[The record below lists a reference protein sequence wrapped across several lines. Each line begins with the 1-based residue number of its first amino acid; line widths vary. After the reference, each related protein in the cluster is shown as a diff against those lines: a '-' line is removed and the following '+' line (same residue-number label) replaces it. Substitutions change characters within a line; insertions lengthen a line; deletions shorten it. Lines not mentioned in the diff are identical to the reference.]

1 MLLFSCRPFPSPC
14 LPIRRLLRCRCTYS
28 PTSSAP
34 YHESFARRMALA
46 GIHPHHRIA
55 VGVSGGP
62 DSMALCVLA
71 AAWKKA
77 VEGGSGRKSEDKGS
91 VSPGFVE
98 GLLGVV
104 VDHGLRLESAEEA
117 QLVRARVHGMGVMCE
132 IATCEWPNGRP
143 NLWHLQEAARE
154 IRYQKLLDICIK
166 QQIGVLLIAHHS
178 DDQAE
183 LFVLRLSRNSG
194 VLGLAGTAFVSQL
207 FAPNLK
213 YDGHNFC
220 RYGILLVRPMLEF
233 SKNDMYKICQGSNH
247 LWVEDPT
254 NNSMQYARNRI
265 RASLRCLSPDGAFQ
279 SELQK
284 LIYACR
290 LTRVCVSNAC
300 NMAIKQ
306 SVTTTEYGYAVI
318 DLEKLDPQNV
328 DDLCLSQY
336 LACVLQFVSQRHR
349 PIRGRAARLFMDYI
363 RNTPCKGALTVAG
376 CYLCAF
382 PRSKSTK
389 ILVCCS
395 ADLMES
401 FSGEMS
407 YKCSYEE
414 QPPPVPEID
423 HVALEA
429 RLYSNQFLQCSS
441 IPFLSHKSSTDVL
454 NRAKDLNIIG
464 DFSLGKLLNLQ
475 TEEHQ
480 KFITTTEHKHEEQ
493 YLEKTSFPDVKVLC
507 LWPGETCH
515 FMSRFLITWNTL
527 EAVPNGI
534 CSYDS
539 QKGICQHCA
548 VNQDGSLAVR
558 HMFDTDWLFLAE
570 VSRIHSVE
578 ENQNVSK
585 VSSVK
590 LKDDELLKHSNYLQ
604 LSATKALE
612 ALRSIPASARR
623 TLPVLTNS
631 QGDILSIPSIGFRW
645 CPSLSI
651 KAVFH
656 PRVPLGGGYTSY
668 L

>member
-1 MLLFSCRPFPSPC
+1 
-14 LPIRRLLRCRCTYS
+14 
-28 PTSSAP
+28 
-34 YHESFARRMALA
+34 MALA

-117 QLVRARVHGMGVMCE
+117 QLVRARVHGMG
-132 IATCEWPNGRP
+132 
-143 NLWHLQEAARE
+143 
-154 IRYQKLLDICIK
+154 
-166 QQIGVLLIAHHS
+166 
-178 DDQAE
+178 
-183 LFVLRLSRNSG
+183 
-194 VLGLAGTAFVSQL
+194 
-207 FAPNLK
+207 
-213 YDGHNFC
+213 
-220 RYGILLVRPMLEF
+220 
-233 SKNDMYKICQGSNH
+233 
-247 LWVEDPT
+247 
-254 NNSMQYARNRI
+254 
-265 RASLRCLSPDGAFQ
+265 AFQ

-336 LACVLQFVSQRHR
+336 LACVLQ
-349 PIRGRAARLFMDYI
+349 
-363 RNTPCKGALTVAG
+363 GALTVAG

-631 QGDILSIPSIGFRW
+631 QGDILSIPGMRDVSMRSDTFCALVSGDSCTLAASTVPMTVAAVTNGVGAGMSGAEDTDSKSCATDKPSARPSVELCVTCKVAPAHASNTLVIAARREDWISSNFCASPSGHQSSSAEVLQNFRRQG
-645 CPSLSI
+645 PHTTPL
-651 KAVFH
+651 ARG
-656 PRVPLGGGYTSY
+656 PRRCGYMARCRGSH
-668 L
+668 

>member
-1 MLLFSCRPFPSPC
+1 MPLHLFFRLLLHCSVSPILRPSHGPRRHP
-14 LPIRRLLRCRCTYS
+14 PPPPHWYAAPRRLHLLLRIQCPLTRVGKEEI
-28 PTSSAP
+28 P
-34 YHESFARRMALA
+34 
-46 GIHPHHRIA
+46 

-62 DSMALCVLA
+62 DSTALCVLT

-77 VEGGSGRKSEDKGS
+77 AEGRSGRKSE
-91 VSPGFVE
+91 GFVE

-104 VDHGLRLESAEEA
+104 VDHGLRLESADEA
-117 QLVRARVHGMGVMCE
+117 QLVRDRVHGMGVMCE
-132 IATCEWPNGRP
+132 IARCEWPNGRP
-143 NLWHLQEAARE
+143 NLGHLQEAARE
-154 IRYQKLLDICIK
+154 MRYQKLLDICIK

-183 LFVLRLSRNSG
+183 LFVLRLSRNSR
-194 VLGLAGTAFVSQL
+194 VLGLA
-207 FAPNLK
+207 
-213 YDGHNFC
+213 D
-220 RYGILLVRPMLEF
+220 
-233 SKNDMYKICQGSNH
+233 DMYKICQGSNH

-265 RASLRCLSPDGAFQ
+265 RASLRCLSTEGTFQ

-290 LTRVCVSNAC
+290 LTRACVDNAC
-300 NMAIKQ
+300 SMAVKQ
-306 SVTTTEYGYAVI
+306 SITITEYGYAVI
-318 DLEKLDPQNV
+318 DLEKLDAQNV
-328 DDLCLSQY
+328 DDLSLSQY

-349 PIRGRAARLFMDYI
+349 PIRGRSARLFMDYI

-382 PRSKSTK
+382 PKSKGTK
-389 ILVCCS
+389 VLVCS
-395 ADLMES
+395 SVDSMES
-401 FSGEMS
+401 FSVEMS

-414 QPPPVPEID
+414 QPSPVPEID
-423 HVALEA
+423 QIAREA
-429 RLYSNQFLQCSS
+429 RVHSNDFLQCSS
-441 IPFLSHKSSTDVL
+441 IPFVNYSSSTDVL
-454 NRAKDLNIIG
+454 NRAKDHNIIG
-464 DFSLGKLLNLQ
+464 DFVLEKLLYLQ

-480 KFITTTEHKHEEQ
+480 NFFATKHKNEEQ
-493 YLEKTSFPDVKVLC
+493 YLEKTNFPDVKVLF

-515 FMSRFLITWNTL
+515 FMSKFLITWNAL
-527 EAVPNGI
+527 EVVSNGI
-534 CSYDS
+534 CSQDS
-539 QKGICQHCA
+539 KNLLCQHCA

-570 VSRIHSVE
+570 VSKIRSME

-585 VSSVK
+585 VSINK
-590 LKDDELLKHSNYLQ
+590 LEDDGLMKHSRYLQ
-604 LSATKALE
+604 LSAMKALE
-612 ALRSIPASARR
+612 VLKSIPASARR

-631 QGDILSIPSIGFRW
+631 QGDVLSIPSIGFQC

-651 KAVFH
+651 KALFH

>member
-1 MLLFSCRPFPSPC
+1 
-14 LPIRRLLRCRCTYS
+14 
-28 PTSSAP
+28 
-34 YHESFARRMALA
+34 
-46 GIHPHHRIA
+46 
-55 VGVSGGP
+55 
-62 DSMALCVLA
+62 MALCVLA

-77 VEGGSGRKSEDKGS
+77 VEGGSGRKSEEDGS
-91 VSPGFVE
+91 VAPGFVD

-117 QLVRARVHGMGVMCE
+117 QLVRDRVHGMGVMCE
-132 IATCEWPNGRP
+132 IATCEWPDGRP
-143 NLWHLQEAARE
+143 NLGHLQEAARE
-154 IRYQKLLDICIK
+154 MRYQKLLDICIK
-166 QQIGVLLIAHHS
+166 QRIGVLLIAHHS

-220 RYGILLVRPMLEF
+220 CYGILLVRPMLEF
-233 SKNDMYKICQGSNH
+233 SKNDMYKICQGSNQ

-254 NNSMQYARNRI
+254 NNSMKYVRNRI
-265 RASLRCLSPDGAFQ
+265 RASLKCLSTDGSFQ

-290 LTRVCVSNAC
+290 LTRACVDNAC

-306 SVTTTEYGYAVI
+306 SVTITEYGYAVI
-318 DLEKLDPQNV
+318 DLEKLDPQNI

-349 PIRGRAARLFMDYI
+349 PIRGRSAQLFMDYI

-382 PRSKSTK
+382 PRSKGTK
-389 ILVCCS
+389 VLVCCS
-395 ADLMES
+395 VDMMES
-401 FSGEMS
+401 FSVEMS
-407 YKCSYEE
+407 YICSYEE
-414 QPPPVPEID
+414 QPPLVSEID
-423 HVALEA
+423 HVVLEA
-429 RLYSNQFLQCSS
+429 RLYSNQFLECSS
-441 IPFLSHKSSTDVL
+441 IPFVSYRTSADVL

-464 DFSLGKLLNLQ
+464 DFLLEKLIYLQ
-475 TEEHQ
+475 TEEYQ
-480 KFITTTEHKHEEQ
+480 KFTAITEHKHEEQ

-515 FMSRFLITWNTL
+515 FMNRFLIKWDAL
-527 EAVPNGI
+527 EVVPNEI

-539 QKGICQHCA
+539 QKRQCQHCA

-558 HMFDTDWLFLAE
+558 HMLDTDWLFLAE
-570 VSRIHSVE
+570 VSKIHSVE
-578 ENQNVSK
+578 ENENVSK
-585 VSSVK
+585 VSSKK
-590 LKDDELLKHSNYLQ
+590 LKDDAIVKHSRYLQ
-604 LSATKALE
+604 LSAMKALE
-612 ALRSIPASARR
+612 VLRPIPASARR

-631 QGDILSIPSIGFRW
+631 RGDILSIPSIGFRC

>member
-1 MLLFSCRPFPSPC
+1 MLLLYCRPFPSPC
-14 LPIRRLLRCRCTYS
+14 PPLRRLLRCRCTYS
-28 PTSSAP
+28 SASSSIAP
-34 YHESFARRMALA
+34 YHQSFARRMALA

-62 DSMALCVLA
+62 DSTALCVLT

-77 VEGGSGRKSEDKGS
+77 AEGRSGRKSE
-91 VSPGFVE
+91 GFVE

-104 VDHGLRLESAEEA
+104 VDHGLRLESADEA
-117 QLVRARVHGMGVMCE
+117 QLVRDRVHGMGVMCE
-132 IATCEWPNGRP
+132 IARCEWPNGRP
-143 NLWHLQEAARE
+143 NLGHLQEAARE
-154 IRYQKLLDICIK
+154 MRYQKLLDICIK

-183 LFVLRLSRNSG
+183 LFVLRLSRNSR

-220 RYGILLVRPMLEF
+220 RYGILLVRPMLDF
-233 SKNDMYKICQGSNH
+233 SKDDMYKICQGSNH
-247 LWVEDPT
+247 FWVEDPT

-265 RASLRCLSPDGAFQ
+265 RASLRCLSTEGTFQ
-279 SELQK
+279 LELQK

-290 LTRVCVSNAC
+290 LTRACVDNAC
-300 NMAIKQ
+300 SMAVKQ
-306 SVTTTEYGYAVI
+306 SITITEYGYAVI
-318 DLEKLDPQNV
+318 DLEKLDAQNV
-328 DDLCLSQY
+328 DDLSLSQY

-349 PIRGRAARLFMDYI
+349 PIRGRSARLFMDYI

-382 PRSKSTK
+382 PKSKGTK
-389 ILVCCS
+389 VLVCS
-395 ADLMES
+395 SVDSMES
-401 FSGEMS
+401 FSVEMS

-414 QPPPVPEID
+414 QPSPVPEID
-423 HVALEA
+423 QIAREA
-429 RLYSNQFLQCSS
+429 RVHSNEFLHCSS
-441 IPFLSHKSSTDVL
+441 ISFANYSSSTDVL
-454 NRAKDLNIIG
+454 NRAKDRNIIG
-464 DFSLGKLLNLQ
+464 DFVLEKLLYLQ

-480 KFITTTEHKHEEQ
+480 KFCATKHKNEEQ
-493 YLEKTSFPDVKVLC
+493 YLEKTNFPDVKVLF

-515 FMSRFLITWNTL
+515 FMSKFLITWNVL
-527 EAVPNGI
+527 EVVSNGI
-534 CSYDS
+534 CSQDS
-539 QKGICQHCA
+539 KNLLCQHCA

-570 VSRIHSVE
+570 VSKIRSIE
-578 ENQNVSK
+578 ENHNVSK
-585 VSSVK
+585 VSINK
-590 LKDDELLKHSNYLQ
+590 LEDDGLLKHSRYLQ
-604 LSATKALE
+604 LSAMKALE
-612 ALRSIPASARR
+612 VLKSIPASARR

-631 QGDILSIPSIGFRW
+631 QGDILSIPSIGFQC

-651 KAVFH
+651 KALFH